1 MIRTMETLMVRIILI
16 VFDVGVINRE
26 ILGVHYLPD
35 IVQTITHFTFQANHC
50 LALIY
55 AAVIT
60 R

>member
-1 MIRTMETLMVRIILI
+1 METLMVRIILI